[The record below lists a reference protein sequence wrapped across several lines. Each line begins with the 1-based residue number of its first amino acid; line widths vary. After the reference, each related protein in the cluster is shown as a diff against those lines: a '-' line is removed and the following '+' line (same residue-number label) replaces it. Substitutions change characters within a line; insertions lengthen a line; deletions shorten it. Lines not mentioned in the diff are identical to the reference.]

1 MSDVDL
7 PHWQLHSIY
16 PGIDSAGFQSDR
28 RAVERDVDALEAFM
42 DARAVRSPEGGGD
55 VAEPVETLEGLVERL
70 NDLYGTL
77 QTLAVYLGNTLSVDA
92 TNDRARAEMTALDP
106 LEAKLGALIARIT
119 GWVGALDLDA
129 AARRSALAREHAFAL
144 RRLKSEALHL
154 MGEEAEAL
162 AAALDASGGGAWER
176 LHTDLVSTRT
186 VSSAVPEGSAEREYG
201 LAELGVLLSDEREA
215 VRSAAFAAQ
224 TELLERDAAVYA
236 AALNGVKGQTQELA
250 RRRGWASVLEATL
263 FDNAIDAQSLDAMRT
278 ATAEAAPL
286 LRRYLRAKARFLGKD
301 ALAWWDLQA
310 PVGGEAP
317 RTFGWSEATSFVVT
331 RFGMYS
337 PRLAGF
343 AERAFREGWVDVPP
357 RPGKRNGAFCS
368 PVFGRRESRVMLN
381 FGGRLG
387 DVFTLAHELGHA
399 YHNDC
404 LYRFGRTPLQAQL
417 PMTLAET
424 ASIFCETLVANGLLA
439 EADDETELAVLE
451 QDLRQTSTLV
461 LDIEARFRFEAA
473 VFERRSERS
482 LAPRELDALMLD
494 AQETVYGD
502 AIAAG
507 GRHRLAWA
515 EKPHYY
521 FSGASFY
528 NYPYAFGFL
537 FGRGL
542 YGAYRSDAEGFVDD
556 YDRLLSSTG
565 LADAAELAG
574 TFGIDI
580 HDPAFWRGALSVVQE
595 RVGRFE
601 TLAERI
607 TS

>member
-1 MSDVDL
+1 MSQGDL
-7 PHWQLHSIY
+7 PHWQLDSIY
-16 PGIDSAGFQSDR
+16 SGIDSQEFRADR
-28 RAVERDVDALEAFM
+28 EALIEGIEELEAFL
-42 DARAVRSPEGGGD
+42 DSHGIRAPQPGQVVE
-55 VAEPVETLEGLVERL
+55 EPAPAAEGLVQRL
-70 NDLYGTL
+70 NRLLEIFSTL
-77 QTLAVYLGNTLSVDA
+77 GSYLGNTLSVDA
-92 TNDRARAEMTALDP
+92 SNDRARAELTALDP
-106 LEAKLGALIARIT
+106 AEAKLGALIARIT
-119 GWVGALDLDA
+119 AWVGALDLDA
-129 AARRSALAREHAFAL
+129 LGASSSLLRDHAHAL
-144 RRLKSEALHL
+144 RRIQAEALHL

-162 AAALDASGGGAWER
+162 AAALEASGAGAWER
-176 LHTDLVSTRT
+176 HHSDLVSRRT
-186 VSSAVPEGSAEREYG
+186 ITVQLPGEDEARPYA
-201 LAELGVLLSDEREA
+201 LAELGVRLSDKREA

-250 RRRGWASVLEATL
+250 RRRGWPSVLEATL
-263 FDNAIDAQSLDAMRT
+263 FDNAIDAQSLEAMRT
-278 ATAEAAPL
+278 ATAEATPV
-286 LRRYLRAKARFLGKD
+286 LRRYLHAKARFLGKE

-310 PVGGEAP
+310 PVGSGAP
-317 RTFGWSEATSFVVT
+317 RTFSWPEATSFVVE

-451 QDLRQTSTLV
+451 QDLRQTATLV
-461 LDIEARFRFEAA
+461 LDIEARFRFESA

-494 AQETVYGD
+494 AQAAVYDD
-502 AIAAG
+502 AIAPA

-542 YGAYRSDAEGFVDD
+542 YGAYRADAEGFVDD

-574 TFGIDI
+574 TFGIDV
-580 HDPAFWRGALSVVQE
+580 HDPAFWRGALAVVQE